1 MDTNE
6 YLAKATAFNKDNTH
20 PEFLAFTTVWIK
32 SRQPTL
38 YNELLSQFKNIEG
51 EIYAQYESDAK
62 NSELPF

>member
-1 MDTNE
+1 MDTKE
-6 YLAKATAFNKDNTH
+6 YLEHATAFNKDNTH
-20 PEFLAFTTVWIK
+20 PEFLAFTAVWIK